1 MAFYISLQFL
11 PLKSFTNIATQTL
24 IQLHITT
31 YSAPR
36 LPPRMNLLWGG
47 SGSKGQVSS
56 FEFSFFSPF
65 ALLHHFRDSFASK
78 AIINEY
84 DVTSLVFLSP
94 LYSPRGNALN
104 PLFLNYIGKSL
115 SMIFSIFIA
124 FQIIQLFRSKTFSN
138 RSSVGISWSQFVRVV
153 LVVTQ
158 LVLLLGLFYL
168 VGNDEIIYDIVATSL
183 AAVLHLVEYKKS
195 TVAVASLLFFWFV
208 KTLFQIVVVVQ
219 DTFSKHH
226 ILLTDSTSFA
236 LESATLITSILILI
250 LEAGFYTPGFEVQDH
265 DNKASI
271 FSLLS
276 FSFIQPVIDKVYLTD
291 DIKLTDLP
299 EVSDNLTCDEVAP
312 ILKHYWDYE
321 QTLKS
326 HFLSK
331 LWSRVRR
338 EKYVN
343 TPVLFGAVFK
353 AYYGYLLTNLL
364 LAFVETVLQF
374 SQPFALM
381 KFLGFFDLYLFS
393 AEEDRPPIIIGY
405 YWAVVMFLIAV
416 GNFVTYNQMTIL
428 QNKLAFSI
436 RSSLTTLVFQ
446 KALSFSP
453 ASRQKKPTGDII
465 NNISVDIGQING
477 LFLMLGD
484 YAAAPIKLIVCLVA
498 LYKFFKAASFFGLG
512 AALLSVPLVTLVNA
526 TVITSY
532 KQMMKDKDDRTTLI
546 TEIINLAKSI
556 KLYSWEKPM
565 LERLSHVRNNREL
578 RNLKL
583 IGVIIALAQ
592 FLWTCV
598 PFIISCAC
606 FAAFTWLYSIPL
618 TPEIV
623 FPALSLFG
631 LLMEPMMIIPN
642 LVVSVVETKVSLGRL
657 TELLTLEEI
666 SPDQN
671 GKIKRELVP
680 KGEYSVK
687 IEKANFVWNVNEP
700 DQSYK
705 DEEDEVEG
713 QSSNNVALKD
723 INFLAKRGKLTCVV
737 GKVGSGKSTLLN
749 AILGDIPIRG
759 GNYEDHET
767 DSQPKVEVYG
777 SVAYCPQSPWILNG
791 TVKENIL
798 FGHKYDSEFYR
809 KTILACELVSDFKT
823 LPDGDKTN
831 VGEKG
836 ISLSGGQKARISL
849 ARAVYAR
856 ADIYLLDDV
865 LSAVDA
871 HVGKAL
877 IKQVLASDGIIGNRT
892 KILATNSVPVL
903 HEANDIYL
911 LSGGAV
917 IEHGNYDDVM
927 GRNGDLANLINE
939 FGRQTS
945 NNLRENTPDKEQQEK
960 HLKEL
965 EDAEI
970 AKTTR
975 ETIEEELTHDAL
987 RRASIVSFDHVY
999 AEDDDEEHYDNAKNR
1014 KTEVQEEDKEKGAVP
1029 LKTFA
1034 RYIKECN
1041 VGYFSIFLLSTIG
1054 VMLLNVV
1061 ETYILK
1067 DWSNINK
1074 EQNST
1079 VRPGFYL
1086 GLYFGV
1092 GALGGAL
1099 TYFGLFIFWS
1109 FCIIRAAGY
1118 FHDAMAKSILR
1129 SPMSFYDTT
1138 PVGRI
1143 LNRFTQDISNLDMML
1158 PFTLISFLQL
1168 IVQALITF
1176 TVVIASLP
1184 RMIVVIIVLGVI
1196 YNYYRARFIPTSR
1209 ELKRL
1214 QSVVNS
1220 PVLSVIQ
1227 ESLNGVETITAFH
1240 QKDRFIHKC
1249 KKFID
1254 ERTLVNI
1261 VNVDIMR
1268 WLSMRLQSISAA
1280 TLLAASVLS
1289 VYSLTGSNPLVPAM
1303 VGFVLTYVITVPSIL
1318 TSLINSW
1325 SSVQASGVALERIIE
1340 YCDLPSE
1347 APLIVEDK
1355 RPDDNWPAHGVVKF
1369 NNYSTRYRENLDPV
1383 LKNIVFT
1390 VESRQK
1396 VGIVGRT
1403 GAGKSSLTLAL
1414 FRIIEATGGY
1424 IEIDGINIGEIG
1436 LYDLRHH
1443 LTIIPQEAHTFR
1455 ASVRENLDPFGEYTD
1470 EKLWNA
1476 LALAHLKEHVEKMES
1491 DPTEAEKEASKNP
1504 DELPKK
1510 RGLDADIEEGGSNLS
1525 AGQKQLLCLARA
1537 LLNETSKI
1545 LVLDEATAAV
1555 DFQTDKIIQET
1566 IREQFKD
1573 KTIITIAHRIDTIMD
1588 SDKILVLD
1596 QGKVAEF
1603 DAPQTLLKDEN
1614 SIFYSLSKQG
1624 GYI

>member
-1 MAFYISLQFL
+1 MSLL
-11 PLKSFTNIATQTL
+11 
-24 IQLHITT
+24 
-31 YSAPR
+31 
-36 LPPRMNLLWGG
+36 
-47 SGSKGQVSS
+47 SGNSSTIPEIRISS
-56 FEFSFFSPF
+56 FELSLLSPY
-65 ALLHHFRDSFASK
+65 AVLHNFRDSFFAES
-78 AIINEY
+78 IYINKI
-84 DVTSLVFLSP
+84 VGTGFRLPPP
-94 LYSPRGNALN
+94 LHSTHGNALN
-104 PLFLNYIGKSL
+104 PSFLNLIGKSI
-115 SMIFSIFIA
+115 SVIFAILIV
-124 FQIIQLFRSKTFSN
+124 FQTIQYLKSRSFRS
-138 RSSVGISWSQFVRVV
+138 RESVGTSWSQILRVLAITIQIV
-153 LVVTQ
+153 S
-158 LVLLLGLFYL
+158 LFALYFI
-168 VGNDEIIYDIVATSL
+168 VGNDYITYDTAATVL
-183 AAVLHLVEYKKS
+183 AALLHVVEYQKS
-195 TVAVASLLFFWFV
+195 TVAAASLLFYWLV
-208 KTLFQIVVVVQ
+208 KILFLAIVVIQ
-219 DTFSKHH
+219 DSVSKHH
-226 ILLTDSTSFA
+226 ILSTDSLSYGLEIAIFATSV
-236 LESATLITSILILI
+236 LVLI
-250 LEAGFYTPGFEVQDH
+250 LEVGFYTPGFKVENH
-265 DNKASI
+265 DSKASV
-271 FSLLS
+271 FSSLS
-276 FSFIQPVIDKVYLTD
+276 FSFIQPVIDKVYQTD
-291 DIKLTDLP
+291 DIKISELP
-299 EVSDNLTCDEVAP
+299 EVADNLRCDEVTP
-312 ILKHYWDYE
+312 KLRHYWNYE
-321 QTLKS
+321 KSLKS

-331 LWSRVRR
+331 IWSSIRR
-338 EKYVN
+338 QKYEN

-353 AYYGYLLTNLL
+353 AYYGYLLGNLL
-364 LAFVETVLQF
+364 LAFTETILQF
-374 SQPFALM
+374 SQPFVLM
-381 KFLGFFDLYLFS
+381 KFLGFFDTYLYT
-393 AEEDRPPIIIGY
+393 AEEDKPPIIIGY
-405 YWAVVMFLIAV
+405 YWAGVMFLVSV
-416 GNFVTYNQMTIL
+416 GNFITYNQMSIL
-428 QNKLAFSI
+428 QNKLAISI
-436 RSSLTTLVFQ
+436 RSSLTSLVYQ
-446 KALSFSP
+446 KALNFSP
-453 ASRQKKPTGDII
+453 ASRSKKPTGDII
-465 NNISVDIGQING
+465 NNISVDVGQING

-484 YAAAPIKLIVCLVA
+484 YSAAPIKLIVCLVA
-498 LYKFFKAASFFGLG
+498 LYKFFKTASFFGLG

-532 KQMMKDKDDRTTLI
+532 KQMMKDKDERTTLI
-546 TEIINLAKSI
+546 TEIINSAKSI

-565 LERLSHVRNNREL
+565 LERLSHVRNNKEL
-578 RNLKL
+578 QNLKS
-583 IGVIIALAQ
+583 IGIIIALAQ

-606 FAAFTWLYSIPL
+606 FAAFSWLYKIPL

-623 FPALSLFG
+623 FPALSLFD

-666 SPDQN
+666 SPDQD
-671 GKIKRELVP
+671 GKIKRELLP

-687 IEKANFVWNVNEP
+687 IQNTNFVWNLNET

-713 QSSNNVALKD
+713 ESSTNVALKD
-723 INFLAKRGKLTCVV
+723 INFLAKKGKLTCVV

-759 GNYEDHET
+759 GDFSDNEGA
-767 DSQPKVEVYG
+767 SQSNVEAYG
-777 SVAYCPQSPWILNG
+777 SIAYCPQSPWILNG

-809 KTILACELVSDFKT
+809 KTIIACELVSDFKT

-865 LSAVDA
+865 LAAVDA

-903 HEANDIYL
+903 HDADDIYL
-911 LSGGAV
+911 LSKGSV
-917 IEHGNYDDVM
+917 IEHGKYEDVM
-927 GRNGDLANLINE
+927 ARKGDLASLINE
-939 FGRQTS
+939 FGRQGSDDT
-945 NNLRENTPDKEQQEK
+945 REVTPESEQQGND
-960 HLKEL
+960 LKEL

-970 AKTTR
+970 KHNVR
-975 ETIEEELTHDAL
+975 ETIEDELVHNDL

-999 AEDDDEEHYDNAKNR
+999 ADDEVEGEDNDIPGNSSGR
-1014 KTEVQEEDKEKGAVP
+1014 KTDIEEEGKQKGTVP
-1029 LKTFA
+1029 LKTFL
-1034 RYIKECN
+1034 RYVKESN
-1041 VGYFSIFLLSTIG
+1041 VGYFSVFLISSVG

-1074 EQNST
+1074 EHDST
-1079 VRPGFYL
+1079 VRPVFFL
-1086 GLYFGV
+1086 GLYFAV

-1099 TYFGLFIFWS
+1099 TYFRYFIFWS

-1118 FHDAMAKSILR
+1118 FHDTMAKSILR
-1129 SPMSFYDTT
+1129 SPMSFFDTT
-1138 PVGRI
+1138 PVGRV
-1143 LNRFTQDISNLDMML
+1143 LNRFTQDVSNLDMTL

-1168 IVQALITF
+1168 ILKAIITL
-1176 TVVIASLP
+1176 TVVVASLP
-1184 RMIVVIIVLGVI
+1184 SMLVVILVLAVI
-1196 YNYYRARFIPTSR
+1196 YNYYRARYIPTSR

-1240 QKDRFIHKC
+1240 QKERFIHKC

-1254 ERTLVNI
+1254 QRTLVNI
-1261 VNVDIMR
+1261 VNVDVMR
-1268 WLSMRLQSISAA
+1268 WLSMRLQSISAVI
-1280 TLLAASVLS
+1280 LLAASVLS
-1289 VYSLTGSNPLVPAM
+1289 VYSLTGSHPLVPAM

-1325 SSVQASGVALERIIE
+1325 SSVQVSGVALERIIE

-1347 APLIVEDK
+1347 APLIIEDK
-1355 RPDDNWPAHGVVKF
+1355 RPEDSWPAHGVVKF

-1383 LKNIVFT
+1383 LKDIEFT
-1390 VESRQK
+1390 IESRQK
-1396 VGIVGRT
+1396 VGVVGRT

-1414 FRIIEATGGY
+1414 FRIIEATGGN
-1424 IEIDGINIGEIG
+1424 IEIDGINISEIG

-1443 LTIIPQEAHTFR
+1443 LTIIPQDAHTFK
-1455 ASVRENLDPFGEYTD
+1455 ASVRENLDPFEEYTD
-1470 EKLWNA
+1470 ERLWKV
-1476 LALAHLKEHVEKMES
+1476 LELAHLKEHVEKMET
-1491 DPTEAEKEASKNP
+1491 DPTEEEKQKSKNP

-1510 RGLDADIEEGGSNLS
+1510 RGLDAQIENGGSNLS

-1614 SIFYSLSKQG
+1614 SIFYSLSRQG